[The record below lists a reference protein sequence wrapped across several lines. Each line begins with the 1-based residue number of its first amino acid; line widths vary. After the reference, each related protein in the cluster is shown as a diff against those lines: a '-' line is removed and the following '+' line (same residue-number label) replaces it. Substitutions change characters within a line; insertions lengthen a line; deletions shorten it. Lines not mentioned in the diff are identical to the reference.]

1 MPPKRL
7 FVAAI
12 AATIG
17 LLPACSRIYV
27 APPGSI
33 ESPAATPPLSVVYL
47 VGDFGMPKDSF
58 VHLTDAIGRDVEG
71 DEALSLRSAPIILEL
86 GDNLYERGLPHDLS
100 APGAQEEI
108 DKLRAIA
115 REFAEIRYRGDQV
128 SLVLVPGNHDYQDNA
143 LVQEE
148 FGDISRWYFLEE
160 LGVEGAEH
168 WDHEPGDAAGF
179 ASAAALSAHLDGNP
193 RAHTDFMEPAS
204 IPGTGDDVFIV
215 ALDSELVLDLYA
227 EGLDDLADAYFERL
241 AEALDAVPAGGW
253 KMIAAHHPPVTY
265 GKHGRPSFGNWLF
278 GQGWPQFPKTWQWG
292 LAAAVPLGVVLGI
305 VAAPAAA
312 IIVEAPPVSTALV
325 SKRKQ
330 DVGSEPYGR
339 YAEKLLEIAHDHSV
353 AVILAGHDHNTQLID
368 LGSVNA
374 GAASGLLVVTGAGS
388 RVDSVSKG
396 PGLLAYVA
404 DYSYVRMVHYASRL
418 SFEIKGRHGEL
429 LYRYDLPR

>member
-1 MPPKRL
+1 MRTKGL
-7 FVAAI
+7 LVVAI
-12 AATIG
+12 AAAISS
-17 LLPACSRIYV
+17 LPACSRVYV

-33 ESPAATPPLSVVYL
+33 ESPAATSPLSVVYL

-58 VHLTDAIGRDVEG
+58 VELTDAIGRNVEG
-71 DEALSLRSAPIILEL
+71 DEALPLRSAPIILEL
-86 GDNLYERGLPHDLS
+86 GDNLYEQGLPHDLS
-100 APGAQEEI
+100 TPGAQEEI

-115 REFAEIRYRGDQV
+115 AEFAEIRYRGDQV

-179 ASAAALSAHLDGNP
+179 ESAAALSAHIDGNP
-193 RAHTDFMEPAS
+193 RAHTDFMKPVLIA
-204 IPGTGDDVFIV
+204 GTGDDVFIV

-227 EGLDDLADAYFERL
+227 EGLDDLADAYLDRL
-241 AEALDAVPAGGW
+241 AEALDALPAGGW
-253 KMIAAHHPPVTY
+253 KLIATHHPPVTY

-292 LAAAVPLGVVLGI
+292 LAAAVPLGVGLAI
-305 VAAPAAA
+305 VAAPA
-312 IIVEAPPVSTALV
+312 VSTAML
-325 SKRKQ
+325 SRRKQ
-330 DVGSEPYGR
+330 DVGSEPYRR
-339 YAEKLLEIAHDHSV
+339 YADKLLEIAHNHSV

-368 LGSVNA
+368 LGSANV

-404 DYSYVRMVHYASRL
+404 DYSYVRMVQYVSWL
-418 SFEIKGRHGEL
+418 SFEVKGRHGEL